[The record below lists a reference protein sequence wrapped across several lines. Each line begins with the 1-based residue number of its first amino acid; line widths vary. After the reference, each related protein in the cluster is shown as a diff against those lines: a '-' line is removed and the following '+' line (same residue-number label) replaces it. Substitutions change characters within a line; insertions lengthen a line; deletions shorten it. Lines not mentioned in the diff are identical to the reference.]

1 MLRILAVALTVL
13 SGYDYV
19 AFDGQYTHQMIR
31 VLTAIEHAFV

>member
-19 AFDGQYTHQMIR
+19 AFNGQYTHNVMQ
-31 VLTAIEHAFV
+31 VLTAIERALV